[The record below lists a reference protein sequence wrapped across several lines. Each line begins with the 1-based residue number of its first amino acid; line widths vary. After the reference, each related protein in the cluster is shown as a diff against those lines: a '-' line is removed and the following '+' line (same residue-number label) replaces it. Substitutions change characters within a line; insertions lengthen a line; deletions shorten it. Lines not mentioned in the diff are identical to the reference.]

1 MTCFPFWAGELNTA
15 HGMRARVKKKG
26 NRDIEKEEREEEKEE
41 ETIDF
46 CAMARRERDRE
57 SRINDEQQ

>member
-1 MTCFPFWAGELNTA
+1 
-15 HGMRARVKKKG
+15 MRARVKKMG
-26 NRDIEKEEREEEKEE
+26 NRDMEKEEREEEKEE

-46 CAMARRERDRE
+46 CAMARRERWRDRE

>member
-1 MTCFPFWAGELNTA
+1 MDDMFSFLDWCSRNA
-15 HGMRARVKKKG
+15 ARVKKKG